1 MLETRTLSA
10 DLCVVGG
17 GMAGICA
24 AIAAARNGAKTVL
37 MQERPVLGG
46 NASSEIR
53 MWVCGAHGENN
64 RETGIVE
71 EIALENLLR
80 NPTKNFHIWDTVLY
94 DFVLREK
101 NITLLLNCTCM
112 DAEVEECELPDGR
125 DRRILSVTGYQMTT
139 QRFIKVEANFY
150 ADCSGDSI
158 LAPLTGAKYREGR
171 EGKDDFSE
179 PTYVETPDNLH
190 MGMSCLIQ
198 GRETDRP
205 VAFTPP
211 PFALRLTD
219 EDFRH
224 RSPRMHS
231 SYENFWY
238 LELGGNRDAI
248 GDTEE
253 VAEELRALA
262 MGTWDYVKN
271 SGNYDTGNW
280 ELEFFGFLP
289 GKRESRRMVGE
300 YIVTANDLL
309 ENTPFPDAVAFGGWP
324 IDDHYPDGFYHK
336 GHPNTNILPARP
348 YAVPYRALYSKNVEN
363 LFFAGRNISMTHF
376 AMSSMR
382 VMATCAL
389 MGQAVGTAAALATR
403 HRLTPHEVY
412 VHRLSDLQTSLM
424 DADCFLPAMPR
435 PVGETC
441 RRTALVDSDGAPIP
455 HGDALKN
462 GQDRPNIHYG
472 TTVCGLDL
480 PNGQA
485 VEYRFLAPMA
495 VESVHLT
502 FDSDLNRTTLP
513 GDKCEQDHATRA
525 NIRLDSP
532 QFHLPLTLCKAFR
545 LEADTTDGI
554 VTLLD
559 VTHNAARAYH
569 VPVVRNDVTA
579 LRLIPLENY
588 GRTEGT
594 RVFSFDFR

>member
-1 MLETRTLSA
+1 MLERKTLTA

-24 AIAAARNGAKTVL
+24 AIAAARGGASVVL

-64 RETGIVE
+64 RETGIIE
-71 EIALENLLR
+71 EIALENLRR
-80 NPTKNFHIWDTVLY
+80 NPTKNFYIWDTVLY

-101 NITLLLNCTCM
+101 NITLLLNCACM
-112 DAEVEECELPDGR
+112 DAAVEEGDFADGR
-125 DRRILSVTGYQMTT
+125 DRRITAVTGYQMTT
-139 QRFIKVEANFY
+139 QRFIEVKAAYY

-158 LAPLTGAKYREGR
+158 LAPLTGALYREGR
-171 EGKDDFSE
+171 EGKNDFGE
-179 PTYVETPDNLH
+179 PTYVESPDKLH

-205 VAFTPP
+205 VAFTPS
-211 PFALRLTD
+211 PFALKLTD
-219 EDFRH
+219 ENFRH

-253 VAEELRALA
+253 VAKDLRALA

-271 SGNYDTGNW
+271 SGHYDTGNW
-280 ELEFFGFLP
+280 ELEFLGFLP

-300 YIVTANDLL
+300 YVITANDLL
-309 ENTPFPDAVAFGGWP
+309 ENARFPDTVAYGGWP
-324 IDDHYPDGFYHK
+324 IDDHYPDGFYHR
-336 GHPNTNILPARP
+336 GRPNTNILPERP
-348 YAVPYRALYSKNVEN
+348 YSVPYRALYSKNVEN

-389 MGQAVGTAAALATR
+389 LGQAVGTAAAWAAR
-403 HRLTPHEVY
+403 YGLTPHGVY
-412 VHRLSDLQTSLM
+412 TRRLAELQGSLM
-424 DADCFLPAMPR
+424 DTDCFLPAR
-435 PVGETC
+435 ERNVGEVC
-441 RRTALVDSDGAPIP
+441 RRSGLVGKNGTPVA
-455 HGDALKN
+455 GGEALKN

-472 TTVCGLDL
+472 TTACGLSL
-480 PNGQA
+480 PNGEG
-485 VEYRFLAPMA
+485 VEYRFDTPTA

-513 GDKCEQDHATRA
+513 GDKCEQDHSTRA
-525 NIRLDSP
+525 NVRLDSP
-532 QFHLPLTLCKAFR
+532 QFYLPLTLCKTFR
-545 LEADTTDGI
+545 LEADTHGG
-554 VTLLD
+554 VEVLLD
-559 VTHNAARAYH
+559 VDHNALRAYH
-569 VPVVRNDVTA
+569 VEIDRADITA

-588 GRTEGT
+588 GGTGET